1 MRHGH
6 DRSLNADPLP
16 PKFGPGYFNF
26 PAGVI
31 DFAGISKIMTAL
43 ILLVLSTFHF
53 PDVLAG
59 FPLDTGL
66 GKCRMDQ
73 HYHNGDGLCHRDSDD
88 SPLRPLH
95 N

>member
-1 MRHGH
+1 MRREHV
-6 DRSLNADPLP
+6 RSVNADPLP
-16 PKFGPGYFNF
+16 PKFDPVAFNF

-31 DFAGISKIMTAL
+31 DFADFLKIMTAL

-53 PDVLAG
+53 PDVVAG

-73 HYHNGDGLCHRDSDD
+73 HYHNSDGLCHRDSDD
-88 SPLRPLH
+88 SPIHRL
-95 N
+95 